1 MDAEC
6 ESADLAFSE
15 DIGEVKA
22 MQTSTLWLL
31 AILLGVSLVARA
43 NIQYPRARDTEKKQA
58 VARQSRMLL
67 QPELERNSQL
77 LAEMLKALESSGITV
92 DAFDTTA
99 WQTVSRSDL
108 LLGLPDSDLSQV
120 MQAYYLMNRANN
132 LHAKF
137 LETTVG
143 VASALQGSGQTRQL
157 LLASLRGVLTELQ
170 PLLRSATSSGRA
182 SG

>member
-1 MDAEC
+1 
-6 ESADLAFSE
+6 
-15 DIGEVKA
+15 
-22 MQTSTLWLL
+22 
-31 AILLGVSLVARA
+31 
-43 NIQYPRARDTEKKQA
+43 
-58 VARQSRMLL
+58 MLL